1 MEISN
6 LATALDAAPPPPP
19 REQERL
25 RVDDPPPKPAKAAKP
40 AKKKQGVSDY
50 TVMRAAEAPD
60 YTGDAPGAFLGY
72 ARPMGSE
79 QLGVNLR
86 VLAPGTAHV
95 PPGEDPGLGHSHRT
109 IEELYFV
116 VDGEVTVKLGDDVV
130 DARSARRGADPVRDT
145 AGGAQRL
152 GCRGGV
158 PDDLAAGRGHSCRVG
173 PARRLLGVAPAN
185 VNCGWVGRPGR
196 RRQRAFRRRNRLGR
210 VRCDDAH

>member
-1 MEISN
+1 
-6 LATALDAAPPPPP
+6 
-19 REQERL
+19 
-25 RVDDPPPKPAKAAKP
+25 
-40 AKKKQGVSDY
+40 VSDY

-72 ARPMGSE
+72 ARPMGSD

-130 DARSARRGADPVRDT
+130 ALGPRDAVRIPAETPRAVRNDT
-145 AGGAQRL
+145 NAEAAFLMISQRVEDI
-152 GCRGGV
+152 RAESV
-158 PDDLAAGRGHSCRVG
+158 RHDAF
-173 PARRLLGVAPAN
+173 
-185 VNCGWVGRPGR
+185 WV
-196 RRQRAFRRRNRLGR
+196 
-210 VRCDDAH
+210 